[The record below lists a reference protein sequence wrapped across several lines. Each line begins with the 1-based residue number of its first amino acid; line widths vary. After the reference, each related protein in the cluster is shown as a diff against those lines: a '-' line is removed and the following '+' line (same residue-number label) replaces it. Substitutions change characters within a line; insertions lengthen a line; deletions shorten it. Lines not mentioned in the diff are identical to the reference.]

1 MVRFILALSLFLS
14 LQAQADFLGFKIGD
28 SSRSKIP
35 DLIEK
40 LNKLEVEDSPAYEEK
55 FNLLVKSIE
64 NSMEEEKLFCSG
76 ETADASGKV
85 LPKESKQLC
94 FRDLKTNYLE
104 AMDTIFN
111 LKKKY
116 LGLIHNRQIEKL
128 SEIQKKLKIDI
139 EKSF

>member
-1 MVRFILALSLFLS
+1 MVRIILITSLLFS
-14 LQAQADFLGFKIGD
+14 FSASADFLGFKTGD
-28 SSRSKIP
+28 DNESKIP

-40 LNKLEVEDSPAYEEK
+40 LRKLEVEDSPIYEEK

-64 NSMEEEKLFCSG
+64 NSMEEEKLICSG

-94 FRDLKTNYLE
+94 FRGLKTHYLE
-104 AMDTIFN
+104 AMDTIFD

-116 LGLIHNRQIEKL
+116 LGLIHARQIEKL
-128 SEIQKKLKIDI
+128 TEIQKKIKVDID
-139 EKSF
+139 KSF

>member
-1 MVRFILALSLFLS
+1 MVRTILILCLFISFHV
-14 LQAQADFLGFKIGD
+14 QADFLGFKIGD

-94 FRDLKTNYLE
+94 FRELKTNYLE

-128 SEIQKKLKIDI
+128 SEIQKKLKVDI

>member
-1 MVRFILALSLFLS
+1 LISFHV
-14 LQAQADFLGFKIGD
+14 QADFLGFKIGD
-28 SSRSKIP
+28 SSKSKIP

-55 FNLLVKSIE
+55 FNLLVKNIE

-76 ETADASGKV
+76 ETADANGKV

-94 FRDLKTNYLE
+94 FRDLKSNYLE

-128 SEIQKKLKIDI
+128 SQIQKKLKVDI

>member
-1 MVRFILALSLFLS
+1 MVRIILILSVLISFNAS
-14 LQAQADFLGFKIGD
+14 ADFLGFKTGD

-35 DLIEK
+35 DQIDK
-40 LNKLEVEDSPAYEEK
+40 LKKLEAEDSPAYEDS
-55 FNLLVKSIE
+55 FNNLVKSIE
-64 NSMEEEKLFCSG
+64 NSMEEEKLFCAG

-85 LPKESKQLC
+85 ISKENKQLC

-128 SEIQKKLKIDI
+128 SEIQKKLKADID
-139 EKSF
+139 KSF

>member
-1 MVRFILALSLFLS
+1 MVRIILIASLIFS
-14 LQAQADFLGFKIGD
+14 FSAYADFLGFKTDD
-28 SSRSKIP
+28 SSKSKIP

-55 FNLLVKSIE
+55 FNQLVKAIE
-64 NSMEEEKLFCSG
+64 NSMEEEKLYCSG
-76 ETADASGKV
+76 ESADSSGKV

-94 FRDLKTNYLE
+94 FRDLKTNYLS

-128 SEIQKKLKIDI
+128 TEIQKKLKADID
-139 EKSF
+139 KSF

>member
-1 MVRFILALSLFLS
+1 MVRIVLILCLLFS
-14 LQAQADFLGFKIGD
+14 FSAFADFLGFKTGD
-28 SSRSKIP
+28 DTKSKIP

-40 LNKLEVEDSPAYEEK
+40 LNKLEVEDSPAYEDK
-55 FNLLVKSIE
+55 FNQLVKSIE
-64 NSMEEEKLFCSG
+64 TSMEDEKLICSG
-76 ETADASGKV
+76 EIADSNGKV

-94 FRDLKTNYLE
+94 FRDLKTNYLS

-128 SEIQKKLKIDI
+128 TEIQKKLKADID
-139 EKSF
+139 KSF

>member
-1 MVRFILALSLFLS
+1 MVQIVLILCLLFS
-14 LQAQADFLGFKIGD
+14 FNAFADFLGFKTSD
-28 SSRSKIP
+28 SSKSKIP

-40 LNKLEVEDSPAYEEK
+40 LNKLVIEDSPAYEEK
-55 FNLLVKSIE
+55 FNLVVKSIE
-64 NSMEEEKLFCSG
+64 NTMEEEKLFCSG
-76 ETADASGKV
+76 EAADSDGKV
-85 LPKESKQLC
+85 IPKEEKQLC

-128 SEIQKKLKIDI
+128 TEIQKKLKLDID
-139 EKSF
+139 KSF